1 MTRAMINSV
10 LRVVLRV
17 RSVRTIA
24 LALGY
29 SAVLALCIFLAYQLR
44 FDFDVPQ
51 RLRPSLFFVC
61 SLSVGVQILCMFAFH
76 QFDGLLSFFSTP
88 DLKRLV
94 LACSSAAIV
103 LIALRL
109 SFGIGFAPPRG
120 VLMMYYVLSIG
131 ALCTMRLGF
140 RHVRLLTVAGL
151 GRARGKARRVAIMG
165 AGDCGAALARDLL
178 NKPRLALLPVAF
190 FDDHRNS
197 SSSIHGIP
205 LVGRPERIA
214 EFKTRLNLDEVIIAM
229 PSAPAKRVRDVLKVI
244 RDAGL
249 SCRTVPSMDQ
259 LATGRVSVSNLRP
272 VEIHD
277 LLGREPVEIKGEA
290 VREEI
295 EGRTVMVTGAGGS
308 IGSELCRQILS
319 FAPASLVLVE
329 RSEPQLFAIEQEL
342 RANLGATTLLPVVGD
357 ITQRGQMREI
367 FRRLQPQ
374 VIFHA
379 AAHKHV
385 PLMELQPEEAIRNN
399 VFGTALLADLAI
411 EHAVE
416 RFIFIS
422 TDKAVNPTNVMGA
435 TKRLAEMYLQSLIT
449 RQSGTKFMAVRFG
462 NVLGSSGSV
471 VPTFT
476 RQIAAGGPV
485 TVTHPAVT
493 RYFMTIPEAVSLVL
507 QSSAFGK
514 GGDIFVLDMGKPVRI
529 VDLATQMIALCGLTP
544 HEDIEIVFTGLRPGE
559 KLFEE
564 LSHGGEDVTATA
576 HSKIARLLSPPMHHS
591 YVAMFLTELTT
602 TLDEGDFDSDQVK
615 ALLAKMLP
623 EYTPFLPTAP
633 ERPPQDTAVEA
644 VPLNGISLAVK

>member
-1 MTRAMINSV
+1 MMRALIHSVAQIV
-10 LRVVLRV
+10 LRARAF
-17 RSVRTIA
+17 RMIA
-24 LALGY
+24 LTLAY
-29 SAVLALCIFLAYQLR
+29 AAVLTLCIVLAYQLR
-44 FDFDVPQ
+44 FDFDVPE
-51 RLRPSLFFVC
+51 RLRPTLLAAC
-61 SLSVGVQILCMFAFH
+61 AMAICVQLACMFAFH

-94 LACSSAAIV
+94 LACTSAAIV
-103 LIALRL
+103 LGTFRL
-109 SFGIGFAPPRG
+109 SLGIEVAPPRG
-120 VLMMYYVLSIG
+120 VLLIYYVLGVG
-131 ALCTMRLGF
+131 ALSTMRLGF
-140 RHVRLLTVAGL
+140 RYIRMLPLAGSGAVRE
-151 GRARGKARRVAIMG
+151 ARRIGIMG
-165 AGDCGAALARDLL
+165 AGDCGAALARELL

-190 FDDHRNS
+190 FDDHRNA

-214 EFKTRLNLDEVIIAM
+214 EFKARLNLDEVIIAM
-229 PSAPAKRVRDVLKVI
+229 PSASAKRVRDVLKLI
-244 RDAGL
+244 REAGL
-249 SCRTVPSMDQ
+249 PCRTVPSMDQ
-259 LATGRVSVSNLRP
+259 LATGRVSVSSLRP

-319 FAPASLVLVE
+319 FAPANLVLVE

-342 RANLGATTLLPVVGD
+342 RANLGKTTLLPIVGD
-357 ITQRGQMREI
+357 ITQRGRMREI

-399 VFGTALLADLAI
+399 VLGTALLADLAI

-435 TKRLAEMYLQSLIT
+435 TKRLAEMYIQSLIT

-476 RQIAAGGPV
+476 RQIAAGGPL
-485 TVTHPAVT
+485 TVTHPEVT

-559 KLFEE
+559 KLYEE
-564 LSHGGEDVTATA
+564 LSHGGEAVTATA
-576 HSKIARLLSPPMHHS
+576 HSKIARLLSPPLHHG
-591 YVAMFLTELTT
+591 YVAMFLAELTAA
-602 TLDEGDFDSDQVK
+602 LDEGISDSANLK

-623 EYTPFLPTAP
+623 EYTPFLPIA
-633 ERPPQDTAVEA
+633 PPQLQQDAAEDA
-644 VPLNGISLAVK
+644 VPLTSH

>member
-1 MTRAMINSV
+1 MMRALIHSVAQIV
-10 LRVVLRV
+10 LRARAV
-17 RSVRTIA
+17 RMIA
-24 LALGY
+24 LTLAY
-29 SAVLALCIFLAYQLR
+29 AAVLTLCIVLAYQLR
-44 FDFDVPQ
+44 FDFDVPE
-51 RLRPSLFFVC
+51 RLGPSL
-61 SLSVGVQILCMFAFH
+61 LSVCAMAICVQLACMFAFH

-94 LACSSAAIV
+94 LACTSAAIV
-103 LIALRL
+103 LGTFRL
-109 SFGIGFAPPRG
+109 SLGIEVAPPRG
-120 VLMMYYVLSIG
+120 VLLIYYVLGVG
-131 ALCTMRLGF
+131 ALSTMRLGF
-140 RHVRLLTVAGL
+140 RYVRLLPLAGS
-151 GRARGKARRVAIMG
+151 GAAREARRIGIMG
-165 AGDCGAALARDLL
+165 AGDCGAALARELL

-229 PSAPAKRVRDVLKVI
+229 PSAPAKRVRDVLKLI
-244 RDAGL
+244 REAGL

-277 LLGREPVEIKGEA
+277 LLGRDPVEIKGEA

-319 FAPASLVLVE
+319 FAPANLVLVE
-329 RSEPQLFAIEQEL
+329 RSEPQIFAIEQEL
-342 RANLGATTLLPVVGD
+342 RANLGKTTLLPIVGD
-357 ITQRGQMREI
+357 ITQRGRMREI

-399 VFGTALLADLAI
+399 ILGTALLADLAI

-435 TKRLAEMYLQSLIT
+435 TKRLAEMYIQSLIT

-485 TVTHPAVT
+485 TVTHPEVT

-559 KLFEE
+559 KLYEE

-576 HSKIARLLSPPMHHS
+576 HAKIARLLSPPLHHG
-591 YVAMFLTELTT
+591 YVAMFLTELTAA
-602 TLDEGDFDSDQVK
+602 LDEGISDSATLK

-633 ERPPQDTAVEA
+633 PQLQQGAADDA
-644 VPLNGISLAVK
+644 VPLTSR